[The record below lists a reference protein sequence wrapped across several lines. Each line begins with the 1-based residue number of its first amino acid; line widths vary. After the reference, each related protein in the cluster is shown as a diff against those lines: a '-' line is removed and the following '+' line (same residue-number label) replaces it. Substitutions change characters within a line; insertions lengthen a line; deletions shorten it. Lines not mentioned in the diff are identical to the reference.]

1 MLKLEGVA
9 AGYAP
14 VQVLWDVSL
23 EVGENEIVCLI
34 GSNGAGKTTLLR
46 AISGIVK
53 CWAGTIEFNG
63 ENLRALPAY
72 DVITR
77 GIAHVPEGRRLF
89 GTMSVRDN
97 LLMGAYRAKE
107 SAGVRDDLERV
118 FALFP
123 ILAKRGNQAAGTLS

>member
-1 MLKLEGVA
+1 MLRLEGVA

-53 CWAGTIEFNG
+53 SWSGTIEFNG

-72 DVITR
+72 DVITP
-77 GIAHVPEGRRLF
+77 GIAHVPEAPILF
-89 GTMSVRDN
+89 RTMS
-97 LLMGAYRAKE
+97 LRANFLIGP
-107 SAGVRDDLERV
+107 S
-118 FALFP
+118 
-123 ILAKRGNQAAGTLS
+123 LSRKTAS

>member
-1 MLKLEGVA
+1 MG
-9 AGYAP
+9 
-14 VQVLWDVSL
+14 VSL

-63 ENLRALPAY
+63 EDLRALPAY
-72 DVITR
+72 DFITR

-97 LLMGAYRAKE
+97 LLMGAYRAQDN
-107 SAGVRDDLERV
+107 AAVRGDLERV
-118 FALFP
+118 FACFRSWP
-123 ILAKRGNQAAGTLS
+123 SAASRPPARCLAVSSRCARSAAR